1 MGPDIHPVASGG
13 FSSAAGHYRRSRP
26 AYAREAIGLLK
37 EQLPPG
43 VVLDVAAGTGILCGQ
58 LRRAGRAVVAI
69 EPVEPMLAQLQLS
82 QPDVPA
88 VAAVVEQLAIRSTA
102 IGAVTVAQAF
112 HWFDAPAALAE
123 LARVLRPGGAL
134 ALLWN
139 VRDESVEWVRRLTD
153 LIEER
158 SGGRPYGDHPQQVWE
173 ETVALDGRFE
183 HLGTHRFANPVP
195 STVELV
201 VERVRSTSFVA
212 VMPVA
217 ERDALVD
224 EVVDL
229 LAGDPEVGG
238 RERFDYPHHT
248 VVHLF
253 GRRG

>member
-43 VVLDVAAGTGILCGQ
+43 PVLDVAAGTGILSGQ
-58 LRRAGRAVVAI
+58 LRRAGRAVVAV

-88 VAAVVEQLAIRSTA
+88 VATVVEQLAIRSA
-102 IGAVTVAQAF
+102 AVGSVTVAQAF

-123 LARVLRPGGAL
+123 LARVLRPGGAM

-158 SGGRPYGDHPQQVWE
+158 SGGRPYGDHREQVWE

-195 STVELV
+195 STIELV

-217 ERDALVD
+217 ERDALVG

-229 LAGDPEVGG
+229 LAGAPELDG